1 MDLYV
6 KIILIE
12 NEINEVNEEYFKV
25 VLHTQ
30 KLVEMIENNRYLDIK
45 EALLDL
51 TVFDLKKCLKNNE
64 KLSYRFTKYG
74 VETPTEVYDIEYTI
88 LDEIRNKIIKELGL

>member
-1 MDLYV
+1 MDLYIKLV
-6 KIILIE
+6 LIE
-12 NEINEVNEEYFKV
+12 NEINEINEGFFKV

-30 KLVEMIENNRYLDIK
+30 KLVEMIENNKYLDIK

-51 TVFDLKKCLKNNE
+51 TIFDLKKCLKNSENLE
-64 KLSYRFTKYG
+64 YRFTKYG
-74 VETPTEVYDIEYTI
+74 IEIPEIIYTIEYNI